1 MLHRRTRPFLAS
13 ASFTVLFQIL
23 TVTGHCQSP
32 AVSFSETSS
41 SIYNV
46 PNLTRGYTIAV
57 NQAFTVSALGM
68 FDSDLDG
75 LATTHIV
82 TLWNQSGSVLASVN
96 FPAGTDAQLINQFR
110 YESITPV
117 TLNRGLYTVG
127 VYYPNTTGSGD
138 AIMTGITDATTD
150 PRFSIVSYEFAH
162 PGYFNPVGQIDDTE
176 KFGANFLITPVP
188 EPSALA
194 LLGVG
199 AAALMSGRR
208 FRDRV

>member
-1 MLHRRTRPFLAS
+1 MLHRCTRRFVAS
-13 ASFTVLFQIL
+13 ASFTMLFQIL

-32 AVSFSETSS
+32 GVSFSETTSS
-41 SIYNV
+41 VYNV

-57 NQAFTVSALGM
+57 NQAFTVSALGL

-75 LATTHIV
+75 FATTHIV

-96 FPAGTDAQLINQFR
+96 IPAGTDAQLIDQFR
-110 YESITPV
+110 YEPITPV

-127 VYYPNTTGSGD
+127 VYYPNTTGPND

-162 PGYFNPVGQIDDTE
+162 PGYFDPVGQIDDTE
-176 KFGANFLITPVP
+176 KFGANFLITPAP
-188 EPSALA
+188 EPSTLA
-194 LLGVG
+194 LL
-199 AAALMSGRR
+199 AAGTVALMAGRR
-208 FRDRV
+208 FRNRV